1 MAIAATI
8 SRVPIIH
15 IQGGEIT
22 KGAFDD
28 SFRHSITKMSTIHFA
43 YSEIYR
49 KRILQLGENPKNVF
63 NVGALNLDAISKIKT
78 LSKKEIYGSI
88 GLELSKKLA
97 LITFHPVTLE
107 KDTSK
112 KQFERLLDSLSKFNK
127 LQIVFTKTNSDTHGR
142 IINNLID
149 NFISQNKNAFA
160 FKSMGQLRYISL
172 LKYTSVVIGNSSS
185 GVIETPYFKV
195 PTVNIGDRE
204 EGRIKTK
211 NIIDCK
217 PLEKQITI
225 SIQKAL
231 SDKFK
236 DSLKEMKNPLYQNNT
251 SKKILKIL
259 KTLPNDK
266 STKKDFFDI

>member
-1 MAIAATI
+1 
-8 SRVPIIH
+8 
-15 IQGGEIT
+15 
-22 KGAFDD
+22 
-28 SFRHSITKMSTIHFA
+28 
-43 YSEIYR
+43 
-49 KRILQLGENPKNVF
+49 
-63 NVGALNLDAISKIKT
+63 
-78 LSKKEIYGSI
+78 
-88 GLELSKKLA
+88 
-97 LITFHPVTLE
+97 
-107 KDTSK
+107 
-112 KQFERLLDSLSKFNK
+112 
-127 LQIVFTKTNSDTHGR
+127 
-142 IINNLID
+142 
-149 NFISQNKNAFA
+149 
-160 FKSMGQLRYISL
+160 MGQLRYISL